1 MITTFSQAKDFNM
14 LQPMEG
20 WDLVTERAAK
30 MSSGVNWISF
40 FEKAYDVY
48 GIVTQDKE
56 YLEYRKQKALA
67 RIQPPESEEVIQR
80 RAELQAER
88 ERIEIEQDESTGT
101 IVDKSH

>member
-1 MITTFSQAKDFNM
+1 
-14 LQPMEG
+14 MEG

-48 GIVTQDKE
+48 GIITQDKE

-67 RIQPPESEEVIQR
+67 RIQPPESEEVI
-80 RAELQAER
+80 
-88 ERIEIEQDESTGT
+88 
-101 IVDKSH
+101 